1 MFYKSSNLINENKSR
16 LLELGISVDEIKSSE
31 LNFKEEAV
39 QVDLFNETL
48 FTRIT
53 LFKSNRLYIHILDI
67 TSEETIHFW
76 DNVLDNDADIRKFIM
91 DAIGKMVK

>member
-1 MFYKSSNLINENKSR
+1 MK
-16 LLELGISVDEIKSSE
+16 
-31 LNFKEEAV
+31 AA

-53 LFKSNRLYIHILDI
+53 LIKSNRLYIHILDI
-67 TSEETIHFW
+67 TSEETIYFW
-76 DNVLDNDADIRKFIM
+76 DDVLDNDADIRKFIM